1 MRVTADVDDTYMAT
15 LRFDSHA
22 MGQLWWS
29 WAGQADAVTIDGG
42 PAFVGTTAAI
52 RGDQLVYADGRRES
66 LIARFQRDMTP
77 QERQYFFP
85 LGLTDPAAISQ
96 YDWLQAITQGTDPE
110 TSGMEGLR
118 DLAAAYAILESNALG
133 RSVAVAE
140 VLDGTVAG
148 YQHDIDA
155 HYGLLG

>member
-1 MRVTADVDDTYMAT
+1 
-15 LRFDSHA
+15 
-22 MGQLWWS
+22 
-29 WAGQADAVTIDGG
+29 
-42 PAFVGTTAAI
+42 
-52 RGDQLVYADGRRES
+52 
-66 LIARFQRDMTP
+66 MTP